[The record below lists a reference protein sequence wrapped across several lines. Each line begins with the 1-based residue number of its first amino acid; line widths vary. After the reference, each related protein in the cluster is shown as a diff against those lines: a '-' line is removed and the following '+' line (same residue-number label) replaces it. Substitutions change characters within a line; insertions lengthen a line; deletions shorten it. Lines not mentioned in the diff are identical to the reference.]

1 MEQQSLNQGL
11 LRGKAAGGPRP
22 SHLNHGTAYF
32 SFPLEVERLSGATDT
47 LNVILSQ
54 QTLEACPIIPGETY
68 EAIGEVRS
76 FNNHSGVGGR
86 LIITFFAKSLIPTDG
101 PHVNHLEL
109 NGALCKV
116 PVLRR
121 TTLGREICDLLL
133 AVNRR
138 YGRADYLP
146 CIAWGALARGC
157 GDKEVGDTLCLTGR
171 LQSRVYRK
179 LVNGVDEER
188 VAYEVS
194 ILTME

>member
-32 SFPLEVERLSGATDT
+32 SFHLEVERLSGATDT

-121 TTLGREICDLLL
+121 TPLGREICDLLL

-146 CIAWGALARGC
+146 CIAWGALARVC
-157 GDKEVGDTLCLTGR
+157 G
-171 LQSRVYRK
+171 K
-179 LVNGVDEER
+179 LVNGVEEER

>member
-121 TTLGREICDLLL
+121 TPLGREICDLLL

-146 CIAWGALARGC
+146 CIAWGALARVC
-157 GDKEVGDTLCLTGR
+157 GDKEVGDTLYLTGR

-179 LVNGVDEER
+179 LVNGVEEER

>member
-11 LRGKAAGGPRP
+11 LRGKAAGEPRP

-32 SFPLEVERLSGATDT
+32 SFPLEVERLSGAADV
-47 LNVILSQ
+47 LNVIVAQ
-54 QTLEACPIIPGETY
+54 RTLEACPVVPDRLY
-68 EAIGEVRS
+68 EVVGEVRS
-76 FNNHSGVGGR
+76 FNNRSGVGGR
-86 LIITFFAKSLIPTDG
+86 LIITFFARELIPAGG
-101 PHVNHLEL
+101 PHANHLEL
-109 NGALCKV
+109 QGTLCKM

-121 TTLGREICDLLL
+121 TPLGREICDLLL

-146 CIAWGALARGC
+146 CIAWGALARVC
-157 GDKEVGDTLCLTGR
+157 GDMEVGDTLRLTGR

-179 LVNGVDEER
+179 LVGGAEEER

-194 ILTME
+194 ILTLE

>member
-11 LRGKAAGGPRP
+11 LRGKAAGEPRP

-32 SFPLEVERLSGATDT
+32 SFPLEVERLSGAADV
-47 LNVILSQ
+47 LNVIVAQ
-54 QTLEACPIIPGETY
+54 RTLEACPVVPGRMY
-68 EAIGEVRS
+68 EVVGEVRS
-76 FNNHSGVGGR
+76 FNNRSGVGGR
-86 LIITFFAKSLIPTDG
+86 LIITFFAKELIPADG
-101 PHVNHLEL
+101 PHANHLEL
-109 NGALCKV
+109 HGTLCKM

-121 TTLGREICDLLL
+121 TPLGREICDLLL

-146 CIAWGALARGC
+146 CIAWGGLARVC
-157 GDKEVGDTLCLTGR
+157 GDMEVGDTLRLTGR

-179 LVNGVDEER
+179 LVGGTEEER

-194 ILTME
+194 ILILE

>member
-121 TTLGREICDLLL
+121 TPLGREICDLLL

-146 CIAWGALARGC
+146 CIAWGALARVC
-157 GDKEVGDTLCLTGR
+157 GDKEVGDPLCLTGR

-179 LVNGVDEER
+179 LVNGVEEER